1 MIGLEST
8 IITINNL
15 LHLNFDNN
23 FQSFLQSKKYLLSIP
38 DYQREYKWDK
48 TKVKTFA
55 LDIFSKSKFLG
66 IITTEVSDKNYL
78 SVVDGQQRL
87 TAIMLIFTA
96 LYNACADDGETETQ
110 IEIEDMISCQV
121 DGRTHFRLKNES
133 VGEYLCF
140 VDDTDGRR
148 KIKLQVDCSQDIYRQ
163 SKKFE
168 DSYKII
174 EDTLAEVR
182 RNNPTISLDN
192 YKTHLL
198 DCRILLFSQKNTENL
213 QQGSSEEIYID
224 INEKS
229 QRLDPE
235 DIFKGH
241 CFAICKTPN
250 QQTQVKI
257 LLESINNYQINL
269 KLFVDELKIINN
281 TFCSIAKLTPQELG
295 NHRND
300 LKVLTTML
308 TDIIDCSQNLFKL
321 PLFYLIN
328 TYCQKP
334 QTDKM
339 SYHELTNF
347 VYLYYVYMF
356 LFSKMGGTKKREK
369 LANDLIKKICK
380 NEEYLLQLV
389 REIHTY
395 SNGLNPLIKIKNV
408 DARKQLYCILDYLEV
423 SSQSSPITQD
433 SQLSLK
439 FKLFPAEYNSEHLII
454 NKSHTIAWQSKNGN
468 KYEFSKQDFSNC
480 PAWVEP
486 NNNWANFIWIDETF
500 NRNELQ
506 NKDIITKLLK
516 LRGNFSLSM
525 PPDRDTYAKK
535 HVHIELICQHIMK
548 TQGFSDLVRA
558 YNFDEPRITVH
569 EKYRTFINNYFSEES
584 ITSLSAAL
592 ESKFNNILEN
602 LHSLVQ

>member
-433 SQLSLK
+433 SQLSIK

>member
-433 SQLSLK
+433 SQLSIK

-569 EKYRTFINNYFSEES
+569 EKYRTFINNYFRKK
-584 ITSLSAAL
+584 AL
-592 ESKFNNILEN
+592 RL
-602 LHSLVQ
+602 

>member
-250 QQTQVKI
+250 QQTQVKNLWRSIKQHYFELNQIFKKASMDSVLHYYLLTEEATKATREDITENLTVNGNSIVTFYHNTPTQVKI

-269 KLFVDELKIINN
+269 E
-281 TFCSIAKLTPQELG
+281 
-295 NHRND
+295 
-300 LKVLTTML
+300 
-308 TDIIDCSQNLFKL
+308 
-321 PLFYLIN
+321 
-328 TYCQKP
+328 
-334 QTDKM
+334 
-339 SYHELTNF
+339 
-347 VYLYYVYMF
+347 
-356 LFSKMGGTKKREK
+356 
-369 LANDLIKKICK
+369 
-380 NEEYLLQLV
+380 
-389 REIHTY
+389 
-395 SNGLNPLIKIKNV
+395 
-408 DARKQLYCILDYLEV
+408 
-423 SSQSSPITQD
+423 
-433 SQLSLK
+433 
-439 FKLFPAEYNSEHLII
+439 LII
-454 NKSHTIAWQSKNGN
+454 SM
-468 KYEFSKQDFSNC
+468 
-480 PAWVEP
+480 
-486 NNNWANFIWIDETF
+486 
-500 NRNELQ
+500 NRE
-506 NKDIITKLLK
+506 
-516 LRGNFSLSM
+516 SLFT
-525 PPDRDTYAKK
+525 R
-535 HVHIELICQHIMK
+535 
-548 TQGFSDLVRA
+548 
-558 YNFDEPRITVH
+558 
-569 EKYRTFINNYFSEES
+569 
-584 ITSLSAAL
+584 
-592 ESKFNNILEN
+592 NIGHL
-602 LHSLVQ
+602 

>member
-408 DARKQLYCILDYLEV
+408 DTRKQLYCILDYLEV

-433 SQLSLK
+433 SQLSIK

>member
-174 EDTLAEVR
+174 EDTRAEVR

-224 INEKS
+224 INKKS

-433 SQLSLK
+433 SQLSIK

>member
-433 SQLSLK
+433 SQLSIK

-548 TQGFSDLVRA
+548 TQGFSDWVRA